1 MILNAVKTGEKC
13 GRTKYTSKQAV
24 VVLNKKGKVIT
35 TFAKGSKYIRKGK
48 IRLFKLNKEMQILL
62 KQTLESQ
69 NKHLLWLNVY
79 EDLSM
84 IETEKINKL
93 RDIIVDELMEKGFDE
108 RDNINGL
115 GRALEELIDIL
126 GNLIP

>member
-1 MILNAVKTGEKC
+1 
-13 GRTKYTSKQAV
+13 
-24 VVLNKKGKVIT
+24 
-35 TFAKGSKYIRKGK
+35 
-48 IRLFKLNKEMQILL
+48 LFKLNKEMQILL

-93 RDIIVDELMEKGFDE
+93 RDIIVHELMEKGFDE
-108 RDNINGL
+108 RDNINDL

>member
-1 MILNAVKTGEKC
+1 
-13 GRTKYTSKQAV
+13 
-24 VVLNKKGKVIT
+24 
-35 TFAKGSKYIRKGK
+35 
-48 IRLFKLNKEMQILL
+48 MQILL

-93 RDIIVDELMEKGFDE
+93 RDIIVHELMEKGFDE
-108 RDNINGL
+108 RDNINDL
-115 GRALEELIDIL
+115 GRALEELVIS
-126 GNLIP
+126 

>member
-1 MILNAVKTGEKC
+1 M
-13 GRTKYTSKQAV
+13 
-24 VVLNKKGKVIT
+24 
-35 TFAKGSKYIRKGK
+35 
-48 IRLFKLNKEMQILL
+48 FKLNKEMHILL
-62 KQTLESQ
+62 KQPLESQ

-93 RDIIVDELMEKGFDE
+93 RDIIADELMEKGFDE
-108 RDNINGL
+108 RGNINDL

>member
-1 MILNAVKTGEKC
+1 M
-13 GRTKYTSKQAV
+13 
-24 VVLNKKGKVIT
+24 
-35 TFAKGSKYIRKGK
+35 
-48 IRLFKLNKEMQILL
+48 FKLNKEMHILL

-93 RDIIVDELMEKGFDE
+93 RDIIVDELMEKSFDE
-108 RDNINGL
+108 RDNINDL

>member
-1 MILNAVKTGEKC
+1 
-13 GRTKYTSKQAV
+13 
-24 VVLNKKGKVIT
+24 
-35 TFAKGSKYIRKGK
+35 
-48 IRLFKLNKEMQILL
+48 MQILL

-93 RDIIVDELMEKGFDE
+93 RDIIVHELMEKGFDE
-108 RDNINGL
+108 RDNINDL

-126 GNLIP
+126 GNLLP

>member
-1 MILNAVKTGEKC
+1 M
-13 GRTKYTSKQAV
+13 
-24 VVLNKKGKVIT
+24 
-35 TFAKGSKYIRKGK
+35 
-48 IRLFKLNKEMQILL
+48 FKLNKEMQILL

-93 RDIIVDELMEKGFDE
+93 RDIIVHELMEKGFDE
-108 RDNINGL
+108 RDNINDL

>member
-1 MILNAVKTGEKC
+1 M
-13 GRTKYTSKQAV
+13 
-24 VVLNKKGKVIT
+24 
-35 TFAKGSKYIRKGK
+35 
-48 IRLFKLNKEMQILL
+48 FKLNKEMHILL

-93 RDIIVDELMEKGFDE
+93 RDIIADELMEKGFDE
-108 RDNINGL
+108 RGNINDL

>member
-1 MILNAVKTGEKC
+1 M
-13 GRTKYTSKQAV
+13 
-24 VVLNKKGKVIT
+24 
-35 TFAKGSKYIRKGK
+35 
-48 IRLFKLNKEMQILL
+48 

-93 RDIIVDELMEKGFDE
+93 RDIIADELMEKGFDK
-108 RDNINGL
+108 RDNINDL

>member
-1 MILNAVKTGEKC
+1 
-13 GRTKYTSKQAV
+13 
-24 VVLNKKGKVIT
+24 
-35 TFAKGSKYIRKGK
+35 
-48 IRLFKLNKEMQILL
+48 
-62 KQTLESQ
+62 
-69 NKHLLWLNVY
+69 VY

-93 RDIIVDELMEKGFDE
+93 RDIIADELMEKGFDE
-108 RDNINGL
+108 RDNINDL

>member
-1 MILNAVKTGEKC
+1 
-13 GRTKYTSKQAV
+13 
-24 VVLNKKGKVIT
+24 
-35 TFAKGSKYIRKGK
+35 
-48 IRLFKLNKEMQILL
+48 MQILL

-108 RDNINGL
+108 RDNINDL

-126 GNLIP
+126 GNLIPQKMLSYMATFLADGKFR

>member
-1 MILNAVKTGEKC
+1 M
-13 GRTKYTSKQAV
+13 
-24 VVLNKKGKVIT
+24 
-35 TFAKGSKYIRKGK
+35 
-48 IRLFKLNKEMQILL
+48 FKLNKEMQILL

-84 IETEKINKL
+84 TETEKINKL
-93 RDIIVDELMEKGFDE
+93 RDIIVHELMEKGFDE
-108 RDNINGL
+108 RDNINDL

>member
-1 MILNAVKTGEKC
+1 MLLK
-13 GRTKYTSKQAV
+13 
-24 VVLNKKGKVIT
+24 LGKE
-35 TFAKGSKYIRKGK
+35 K

-84 IETEKINKL
+84 IETEK
-93 RDIIVDELMEKGFDE
+93 
-108 RDNINGL
+108 
-115 GRALEELIDIL
+115 
-126 GNLIP
+126 

>member
-1 MILNAVKTGEKC
+1 M
-13 GRTKYTSKQAV
+13 
-24 VVLNKKGKVIT
+24 
-35 TFAKGSKYIRKGK
+35 
-48 IRLFKLNKEMQILL
+48 FKLNKEMQILL

-93 RDIIVDELMEKGFDE
+93 RDIIVHELMEKGFDE
-108 RDNINGL
+108 RDNINDL
-115 GRALEELIDIL
+115 GRALEEIIDIL